1 MDLLRAKVQHLEKVA
16 SEAKT
21 KAERQQ
27 DDVKLATCEAAMH
40 KVRGRAAHPSTEFF
54 ADIP

>member
-1 MDLLRAKVQHLEKVA
+1 MDLLRAKIQHLERVA

-27 DDVKLATCEAAMH
+27 DDAKLATCEAAMH
-40 KVRGRAAHPSTEFF
+40 KVCGRAAHPLTEFL
-54 ADIP
+54 DPP

>member
-27 DDVKLATCEAAMH
+27 DDAKLATCEAAMH
-40 KVRGRAAHPSTEFF
+40 RVRDRAAHPSTEFP
-54 ADIP
+54 ADPP